1 MNTESSNEKS
11 QGTSQI
17 EALAAKRIRH
27 TRVNEV
33 MTELDTLIYPGSQD
47 SILLVCG
54 PSGAGKTTLARHMV
68 DAAIRRAHGEL
79 EAKRGIIPAIY
90 TEAPSSGENDFS
102 WRLFYQRILA
112 QLDDDADSPKLV
124 YGIDPESGRMN
135 RSRAINRGTT
145 LAALRTAVERGLRA
159 RQVQFLVIDEAA
171 HIIRQTHGRNRLEI
185 QLDTLK
191 SLANLCGTQMVLIGS
206 YDLYNL
212 VSLSGQLARRIHV
225 VHFERYRQDR
235 PEDAQAFARC
245 VSGFEKT
252 LPELWGGKLTRHTKA
267 LHENTLGCI
276 GTLSGVLVRAARLA
290 SMTNAW
296 TTASLQ
302 RAFLTRAQHNRILE
316 EILDGE
322 AGIGPNLMYSADE
335 FQLAS

>member
-1 MNTESSNEKS
+1 MNSQNGNEMSSVA
-11 QGTSQI
+11 SQI
-17 EALAAKRIRH
+17 EVLAAKRIRH

-33 MTELDTLIYPGSQD
+33 MTELDSLIYKGSQD

-54 PSGAGKTTLARHMV
+54 PSGAGKTTLARYMV
-68 DAAIRRAHGEL
+68 HNALKEARNQL
-79 EAKRGIIPAIY
+79 ETQRGIIPAIF

-102 WRLFYQRILA
+102 WRLFYQRLLA
-112 QLDDDADSPKLV
+112 QLDDDSESPRLV
-124 YGIDPESGRMN
+124 YGINPETGRMN
-135 RSRAINRGTT
+135 KPRAANRATT
-145 LAALRTAVERGLRA
+145 LAALRTAVESGLRA

-171 HIIRQTHGRNRLEI
+171 HIIRQTRGRNRLEI

-191 SLANLCGTQMVLIGS
+191 SLANLCGTQMVLVGS
-206 YDLYNL
+206 YDLYRL
-212 VSLSGQLARRIHV
+212 VSLSGQLARRTHV

-235 PEDAQAFARC
+235 PDDVQAFERC

-252 LPELWGGKLTRHTKA
+252 LPELWGGKLMKYSKA

-290 SMTNAW
+290 TTTNVW

-302 RAFLTRAQHNRILE
+302 RALLSQAQHNRILE

-322 AGIGPNLMYSADE
+322 NGIAPNLVAG
-335 FQLAS
+335 